1 MAGTNPFEDASV
13 PGSAGTNPFDPR
25 GSVLGEAAAF
35 PAVPEAA
42 PPLPAGGAGVQAAET
57 VEVPLEAGP
66 AEHHAACEMERV
78 RYLGFKENLEAF
90 GNKANKAATRAGQ
103 TVNLK
108 ARRYKGGKE
117 LLAEM
122 KQRMGDQLGSGNA
135 VGAGSP
141 GGEQG
146 KKDLSQRF
154 FAAKRRMEQRV
165 LHAQGKAKRLED
177 PEFDQVWGNVENQ
190 NETLDRLV
198 RNLERYER
206 VMGEAMEAA
215 AAIADDI
222 CILGSGQ
229 APGSVGSDDG
239 NNGTVSAT
247 ASLCSGSA
255 AGGGAV
261 GAAGGVKQR
270 AAGLLQSAQSAVTNE
285 LARLGVPGAS
295 RPDDVK
301 AAFRAKMLRD
311 TLHALK
317 GGTLGGFQV
326 GLEASLTAPC
336 RQRSEDFPSYGQCVQ
351 RRNQYAMDVEA
362 YQRKVEGGENKQ
374 EQLRAAEARFN
385 TFNVMLKEELG
396 RVDADRFQYT
406 GQMAENLLAAMRSL
420 HGAIVDGLDLAAR
433 A

>member
-1 MAGTNPFEDASV
+1 MLRGMAGTNPFEDAAA

-25 GSVLGEAAAF
+25 GSVLGEAAAAF
-35 PAVPEAA
+35 PAVPGAA
-42 PPLPAGGAGVQAAET
+42 PPLPAGGAGPQAGET

-78 RYLGFKENLEAF
+78 RYLGFKENLEDF
-90 GNKANKAATRAGQ
+90 GTKANKAAARAGQ

-117 LLAEM
+117 LLSEM
-122 KQRMGDQLGSGNA
+122 KERMGDQLGSGNA
-135 VGAGSP
+135 AGAGSP
-141 GGEQG
+141 SGEKG

-165 LHAQGKAKRLED
+165 LHAQGKARRLED
-177 PEFDQVWGNVENQ
+177 PEFDEVWGNVENQ
-190 NETLDRLV
+190 NQTLDRLV

-229 APGSVGSDDG
+229 APGSGGSDG
-239 NNGTVSAT
+239 GIGGTVSV
-247 ASLCSGSA
+247 GSA
-255 AGGGAV
+255 AGGGTV
-261 GAAGGVKQR
+261 GAAGGFPQR

-285 LARLGVPGAS
+285 LARLGVPGAT
-295 RPDDVK
+295 RADDVK
-301 AAFRAKMLRD
+301 AAFRAKMLRE

-336 RQRSEDFPSYGQCVQ
+336 RRRSEDFPSYGQCVQ

-385 TFNVMLKEELG
+385 TFNAMLKEELG